1 MMEKTEGAQ
10 NYFGCPCGCGKDL
23 EIQIFPLEDTENMAE
38 DIPEVGN
45 SIWQQLVDDKG
56 LEGAV
61 EFLHKMLKSNPK
73 KVRGMGS
80 R

>member
-1 MMEKTEGAQ
+1 MMEKTEAALI
-10 NYFGCPCGCGKDL
+10 YIGCPCGCGKDL

-61 EFLHKMLKSNPK
+61 EFLHKIA
-73 KVRGMGS
+73 
-80 R
+80 

>member
-1 MMEKTEGAQ
+1 MMENAESTLI
-10 NYFGCPCGCGKDL
+10 YIGCPCGCDKYL
-23 EIQIFPLEDTENMAE
+23 EIQLFSLEDTE

-61 EFLHKMLKSNPK
+61 EFLHKNI
-73 KVRGMGS
+73 
-80 R
+80 